1 MLERYQPK
9 RARSID
15 LDDLDNLSSDG
26 LNSDASVSNSS
37 DSSSSDSS
45 SSSSDDVD
53 SDDSSE
59 DSDSGESN
67 NSTTTANRAMVDP
80 SSDSGNGP
88 DVENEVILHNEY
100 EQTNHTPL
108 LNHNRGKD

>member
-37 DSSSSDSS
+37 DSSSS
-45 SSSSDDVD
+45 SSDDLDLELDDLDNLACSKPSKPTIDGD
-53 SDDSSE
+53 SD
-59 DSDSGESN
+59 GGGIQN
-67 NSTTTANRAMVDP
+67 AATAIDF
-80 SSDSGNGP
+80 
-88 DVENEVILHNEY
+88 
-100 EQTNHTPL
+100 
-108 LNHNRGKD
+108 